1 MDNRRLFGPTVIC
14 LAIFGLLADHLYF
27 SESQWSVAAFLSRIG
42 SVLVKIFGPAL
53 NPTLYGWLDRFL
65 IPVAMIGLALALL
78 WLTVAWAKSAMSK
91 ATQNVDEMV
100 VPPSN
105 SMPISQPSEAAE
117 ILSSIPSSQP
127 RKCRL
132 AWKLTLSFGALAL
145 IFTVIASL
153 VAYSRVASVFEK
165 EIKLRAALS
174 AMALSEFAAGHGRS
188 RDEAELQHA
197 IENHVSNSSIAYI
210 YVEDAERMILA
221 HMPRDLPRFLRRDL
235 RRTTGWDINGVETD
249 YRGLPVFE
257 VMGRVGS
264 PARGYVHLAIWHHII
279 EEEVRRTL
287 LPIVASILVLGC
299 GACAAFAWVVWSLM
313 SPFSEL
319 VHYANRISQGELD
332 VDLAIKEKSDEVGD
346 LARSFARMRSSLYA
360 VLVRLKDA
368 QPANHS
374 DKSLKQLGGK

>member
-1 MDNRRLFGPTVIC
+1 
-14 LAIFGLLADHLYF
+14 
-27 SESQWSVAAFLSRIG
+27 
-42 SVLVKIFGPAL
+42 
-53 NPTLYGWLDRFL
+53 LYGWLDRFL
-65 IPVAMIGLALALL
+65 IPVALIGLALALL

-91 ATQNVDEMV
+91 ATPNVDEMV

-145 IFTVIASL
+145 VFTVIASL

-165 EIKLRAALS
+165 EIKLRAALA
-174 AMALSEFAAGHGRS
+174 AMALSEIAAGHGRS
-188 RDEAELQHA
+188 RDEAKLQHA
-197 IENHVSNSSIAYI
+197 IENHVSNSLIAYI
-210 YVEDAERMILA
+210 YVEDAERKILA
-221 HMPRDLPRFLRRDL
+221 HMPVDLPNFLRRDL
-235 RRTTGWDINGVETD
+235 RRTAGWDINGVETD

-257 VMGRVGS
+257 VMERVGS
-264 PARGYVHLAIWHHII
+264 PARGYVHLAIWHDTI

-299 GACAAFAWVVWSLM
+299 GACAAFAWVVWSLT

-332 VDLAIKEKSDEVGD
+332 VDLAINEESDEIRD

-374 DKSLKQLGGK
+374 NEIS